1 MKPTVSETKM
11 RGRVSGHSARTV
23 VSRVAN
29 NSSATSTCEPVRA
42 RISDDLPELVY
53 PTSATR
59 GAS

>member
-1 MKPTVSETKM
+1 MNPTVSDTKI

-29 NSSATSTCEPVRA
+29 SWSATSTCEPVRA
-42 RISDDLPELVY
+42 RISDDLPALVY

-59 GAS
+59 SAA